1 MYLFSVKTSHKKV
14 SRKTWHDKTKSPMKP
29 ENSSLAITGTFPER
43 PLCGNFLEKTK
54 SRITRR
60 MKSVLGVHRKE
71 FLAERERRRVWER
84 ECGIS
89 CV

>member
-1 MYLFSVKTSHKKV
+1 
-14 SRKTWHDKTKSPMKP
+14 MKP

-71 FLAERERRRVWER
+71 FLAERERRRV
-84 ECGIS
+84 
-89 CV
+89 